1 MEPSGARLDVRGEIE
16 KTAQML
22 RALSADSRL
31 VAEIERA
38 AETIIAALNSGHK
51 VLFAGNGGSAADAQ
65 HLAAELVGRLALER
79 KGLPALALTA
89 DTSVLTALG
98 NDYGFDRVFA
108 RQVEALGAAGDVL
121 VAISTSGRSKNVVA
135 ALGVARARPQDDRA
149 RGRSGR
155 RDGGIM
161 RHVPQNSVARNAEN
175 PGRPYRRRP
184 HHLRPRRRGDRTY
197 GVRRSDSP
205 AA

>member
-38 AETIIAALNSGHK
+38 AETIVAALNSGHK

-79 KGLPALALTA
+79 KALPALALTA

-135 ALGVARARPQDDRA
+135 ALGAARARGLKTIGLAGEAGGEMAELCDTCLKIPSRETQKIQEGHIVVGHIICGLVEEAIA
-149 RGRSGR
+149 RT
-155 RDGGIM
+155 
-161 RHVPQNSVARNAEN
+161 A
-175 PGRPYRRRP
+175 
-184 HHLRPRRRGDRTY
+184 
-197 GVRRSDSP
+197 
-205 AA
+205 